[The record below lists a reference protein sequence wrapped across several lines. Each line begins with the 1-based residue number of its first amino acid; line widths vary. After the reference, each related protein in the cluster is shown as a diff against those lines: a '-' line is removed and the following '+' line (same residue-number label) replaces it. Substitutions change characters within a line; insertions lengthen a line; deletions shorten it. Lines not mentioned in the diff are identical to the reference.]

1 MSTNLTGQDVDVRM
15 GDLNIVFESMSLSIE
30 DGRVAS
36 FSRGVPNGDLGGKYS
51 AGGEISVDT
60 TNLLLFIEAAKNV
73 GAFNRLP
80 KFDGIFNAST
90 DDVELNECIRP
101 RTKSKSQP
109 EEVSASRIV
118 VNERN
123 GCATCCNI
131 RTVTIILLRLCCGSV
146 AHSGCINDRRADL

>member
-1 MSTNLTGQDVDVRM
+1 MSTNLTGQDVDVKM

-60 TNLLLFIEAAKNV
+60 TNLLLFIKAAKNV

-90 DDVELNECIRP
+90 DDVELNVEAFGCLVKMSDVLDAAAEGGEKLMHKLPYIVCGKDFVHINGVP
-101 RTKSKSQP
+101 YIHSDLTK
-109 EEVSASRIV
+109 
-118 VNERN
+118 
-123 GCATCCNI
+123 
-131 RTVTIILLRLCCGSV
+131 
-146 AHSGCINDRRADL
+146 DLI